1 MPYDNLMTNN
11 RHQLINEKQLQKD
24 RTQLK
29 NLVETINALAYF
41 GTSTSLT
48 EAVRLMD
55 QTEQLL
61 MSYCHEL
68 QAARAEMRFTIER
81 LHRNQ

>member
-1 MPYDNLMTNN
+1 MTNSK
-11 RHQLINEKQLQKD
+11 HQLINEKQLQKD

-41 GTSTSLT
+41 GTPTSLT

-61 MSYCHEL
+61 MNYCHKL
-68 QAARAEMRFTIER
+68 QAARADMRFAIDQ